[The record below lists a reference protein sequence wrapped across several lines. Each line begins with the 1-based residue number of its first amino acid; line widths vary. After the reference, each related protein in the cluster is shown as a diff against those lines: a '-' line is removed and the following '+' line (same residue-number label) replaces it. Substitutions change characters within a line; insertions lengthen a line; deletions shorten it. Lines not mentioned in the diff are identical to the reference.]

1 MEKELYELKEILV
14 DELKKYGKKGEL
26 STGSLEI
33 VDKLAHATKNLGKVI
48 EMCEGS
54 EEYSNARG
62 GSYTGSYGRSMSMA
76 DGSYARGRG
85 ANAARDSRGRYSSEG
100 YSRDGDF
107 MMKLEELMGDA
118 PDTKTRMDMEKILSK
133 LNM

>member
-76 DGSYARGRG
+76 DGSYARGR
-85 ANAARDSRGRYSSEG
+85 YSSEG